1 MSHPNNG
8 LNQNQQRES
17 DFENSGIQSKKGAQS
32 TKDLY
37 KREEQGDTDEID
49 LKYLF
54 NVLMRYKLTAA
65 VIILIAVGAATV
77 YAYTLPAV
85 YQSSGTLLIQE
96 ERNQYTWAGSDLSS
110 ILTSSFG
117 VGAASRLVNEV
128 QILES
133 RRVSD
138 EMAERLL
145 EEKRMRNGEV
155 FPILWYAYPDDSTIV
170 SKEAVSSRIQGKMT
184 IEQTDEEADILQIT
198 FSSPSPFEAAHL
210 VNLTMETYSD
220 VSARQKRQA
229 ATQALNFLEEE
240 REQARRELTNSEEEL
255 IDYMSRTSL
264 VQVDGQ
270 TQAAIDRLAEL
281 ESQRQQ
287 VQVERVSVNSSIESY
302 ESQLEQIRPGLAEQL
317 SENISGQLERAQFR
331 LAELR
336 TERDL
341 LIQRNPSLRENPEL
355 EPQYASLV
363 EEIETVRNQIRDI
376 TSNVLNADD
385 SDVYIG
391 FLDDEG
397 GGATQRII
405 ELRRNLVQLRIQQS
419 QLDAQQDVLEE
430 RIAEEN
436 AFLDDLPDNMIDLAR
451 LQRDTQVNEQ
461 LFSVISQQF
470 TQTQLWEQT
479 QYGAGRPIDTA
490 RVPQSPSGPKRNLMI
505 LIGFMIGGVFS
516 LAFVVGK
523 ETINRS
529 VDGVEKLKS
538 TGFPVLVSVPD
549 ITPYIK
555 NKFNGNETTKVQ
567 DKSVSTS
574 WSVVVDSISPLAES
588 YRRLQRNIIYADP
601 DKTFKT
607 IVVSSSK
614 KAEGKSTISVNL
626 AAALA
631 ESGKKV
637 ILVDTDFR
645 RPVSYSLTGENREM
659 GIVDLFFKGK
669 KFSEVVKQTVAPN
682 LDLLTSGEQMQNP
695 SSLLESD
702 KMMKL
707 LDHLQERYNHIV
719 IDTAPYGVITD
730 AAALMKR
737 ADGVVLTTRFK
748 ETKLNELYHTI
759 EGLNRI
765 HANIIGYV
773 ITGYQHK
780 KSADYYYTDYTYDS
794 YQAYEEY
801 QEQV

>member
-1 MSHPNNG
+1 MSNANNG
-8 LNQNQQRES
+8 LNHNQ
-17 DFENSGIQSKKGAQS
+17 NSGSARNSGKLNSPAGYPNSKNV
-32 TKDLY
+32 Y
-37 KREEQGDTDEID
+37 NREEQADTDEID

-54 NVLMRYKLTAA
+54 NVLMRYKVTAM
-65 VIILIAVGAATV
+65 VIIVLAVGIAAV
-77 YAYTLPAV
+77 YAYSLPAV
-85 YQSSGTLLIQE
+85 YESSGTLLIQE

-138 EMAERLL
+138 EMAERLI
-145 EEKRMRNGEV
+145 EQKTMRNGEV
-155 FPILWYAYPDDSTIV
+155 FPILWYAYPEDSTIV
-170 SKEAVSSRIQGKMT
+170 GKETVSSRVQGRMS

-210 VNLTMETYSD
+210 VNLTMDTYSD
-220 VSARQKRQA
+220 VSAQQKRLA

-255 IDYMSRTSL
+255 RNYMSRTNL
-264 VQVDGQ
+264 VQIDGQ

-341 LIQRNPSLRENPEL
+341 LIQRNPSLRQNPEQ
-355 EPQYASLV
+355 EPQYANLV
-363 EEIETVRNQIRDI
+363 DEIETVRNQIRDI
-376 TSNVLNADD
+376 TNNVLNADD

-391 FLDDEG
+391 FLDEEDG
-397 GGATQRII
+397 GVTQRII
-405 ELRRNLVQLRIQQS
+405 ELRRNLIELKIQQS
-419 QLDAQQDVLEE
+419 QLNAQQDVLDE
-430 RIAEEN
+430 RIEEEN

-451 LQRDTQVNEQ
+451 LRRDTQVNEE

-479 QYGAGRPIDTA
+479 QYGAGRPIDRA
-490 RVPQSPSGPKRNLMI
+490 MVPQAPAGPKRNLII
-505 LIGFMIGGVFS
+505 LIGFMLGGVFS

-529 VDGVEKLKS
+529 VDGVEKLNN
-538 TGFPVLVSVPD
+538 TGFPVLASVPD
-549 ITPYIK
+549 TAPYIK
-555 NKFNGNETTKVQ
+555 NKFSGKETTNVQ

-601 DKTFKT
+601 DKTFNT
-607 IVVSSSK
+607 IVVTSSK
-614 KAEGKSTISVNL
+614 KAEGKSTISINL

-645 RPVSYSLTGENREM
+645 RPVSYSLTGEEREM

-669 KFSEVVKQTVAPN
+669 KFSEVVKHTVAQN
-682 LDLLTSGEQMQNP
+682 LDLLTSGEQIQNP

-702 KMMKL
+702 KMEKL
-707 LDHLQERYNHIV
+707 LEHLQARYDHIV

-730 AAALMKR
+730 AAALMKK
-737 ADGVVLTTRFK
+737 ADAVVLTTRFK
-748 ETKLNELYHTI
+748 ETKLNELFHTI
-759 EGLNRI
+759 EGLKRI

-801 QEQV
+801 HEKV